1 MDLCADS
8 DSLNQLNAAEAAIGV
23 VSAQGA
29 ASLFRIEDFIRLI
42 ISLFVRFSPLSDQ
55 LAL

>member
-42 ISLFVRFSPLSDQ
+42 IRLFIRFSPLSDQ